1 MTHPKLCGFVQGT
14 TQRTLGDAEL
24 YLLHAG
30 LTWQWDEGGS
40 VAVAQCSSILQDS
53 VPVAETDQSIV
64 LWFIKRKLL
73 PIIIEAK
80 WHGAV
85 KWAQTWVQQVT
96 PWQGSRGRFQWEL
109 EDLDSQVPVHSRL
122 SLLLLLPLAAKIV
135 NLDVSSLLRF

>member
-24 YLLHAG
+24 YLLHTG

-64 LWFIKRKLL
+64 L
-73 PIIIEAK
+73 
-80 WHGAV
+80 
-85 KWAQTWVQQVT
+85 
-96 PWQGSRGRFQWEL
+96 
-109 EDLDSQVPVHSRL
+109 
-122 SLLLLLPLAAKIV
+122 
-135 NLDVSSLLRF
+135 